1 MFDSIILLQGKD
13 AILSIAQKISGLQR
27 QYGMNL
33 VGDYEDEF
41 KFGLMEVVF
50 EWARGLVSII

>member
-1 MFDSIILLQGKD
+1 
-13 AILSIAQKISGLQR
+13 
-27 QYGMNL
+27 MNL

-50 EWARGLVSII
+50 EWARGLVSGKDFMMD